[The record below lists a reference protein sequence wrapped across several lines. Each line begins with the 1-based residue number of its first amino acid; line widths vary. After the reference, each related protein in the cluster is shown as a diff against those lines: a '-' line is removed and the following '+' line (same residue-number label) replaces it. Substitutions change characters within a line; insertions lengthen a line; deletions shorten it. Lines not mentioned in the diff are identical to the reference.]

1 MVSVTSGP
9 VALAAG
15 CGLGVAAGLW
25 LVVSAGMPV
34 WMRLRARRQPGGG
47 LSAQARTVRLVGA
60 VGAGLAVGVLTGWP
74 VAAALAALAVL
85 AAPSLLA
92 ESRVGTAETARVE
105 ALAGWADML
114 RDTLAAGAG
123 LEQTIRA
130 TAPIAPDPIRVD
142 VLTLAAAVQDG
153 ARLVDALGAFADR
166 VDDPAA
172 DLIVAALRFAAA
184 GQGRHL
190 ADLLDRLATAAR
202 GQAALRLRA
211 AATRA
216 RIRTST
222 RVIVVTTMAMA
233 LGLTLFSPAFVAP
246 YSTLTGQLVLAAVGA
261 LWAAAFVWLSRMGRI
276 TRPTRI
282 LTGAA
287 GGSG

>member
-1 MVSVTSGP
+1 MSAQVV
-9 VALAAG
+9 LAAG
-15 CGLGVAAGLW
+15 CGLGVAVGLW
-25 LVVSAGMPV
+25 LLGSAGTPV
-34 WMRLRARRQPGGG
+34 WTRLRAREQSGRR
-47 LSAQARTVRLVGA
+47 LSPQVRTVRLGAA

-74 VAAALAALAVL
+74 VAAALAALAVM
-85 AAPSLLA
+85 AAPTLLA
-92 ESRVGTAETARVE
+92 EGRAGAAETARVE
-105 ALAGWADML
+105 ALASWADML
-114 RDTLAAGAG
+114 RDTLSAGAG

-153 ARLVDALGAFADR
+153 ARLVDALDAFADR

-202 GQAALRLRA
+202 GQAAVRLRA

-222 RVIVVTTMAMA
+222 RVIVVTTLAMA

-246 YSTLTGQLVLAAVGA
+246 YSTITGQLVLAAVGV
-261 LWAAAFVWLSRMGRI
+261 LWAGAFVWLARMGRI
-276 TRPTRI
+276 TREPRI
-282 LTGAA
+282 LTVAA
-287 GGSG
+287 GSGG

>member
-1 MVSVTSGP
+1 MVSVASGP
-9 VALAAG
+9 VMLAAG

-25 LVVSAGMPV
+25 LVVSAGTPV
-34 WMRLRARRQPGGG
+34 WTRLRARKQSG

-92 ESRVGTAETARVE
+92 ESRAGTAETARVE

-142 VLTLAAAVQDG
+142 VLALAAAVQDG
-153 ARLVDALGAFADR
+153 ARLVDALAGFADR

-222 RVIVVTTMAMA
+222 RVIVVTTLAMA

-276 TRPTRI
+276 SREPRI
-282 LTGAA
+282 LTSATPGA
-287 GGSG
+287 GG

>member
-1 MVSVTSGP
+1 MVSVMSGS
-9 VALAAG
+9 VVLAAG

-25 LVVSAGMPV
+25 LVVSAGTPV
-34 WMRLRARRQPGGG
+34 WTRLRVRKQSG

-74 VAAALAALAVL
+74 VAAALDALAVL

-92 ESRVGTAETARVE
+92 ESRAGTAETARVE

-130 TAPIAPDPIRVD
+130 TAPIAPDPIRAE
-142 VLTLAAAVQDG
+142 VLALAAAVQDG